1 MGGECSTN
9 KRYEKHTKILV
20 GKPAREISFP
30 RPNGN
35 LGDHKKIYV
44 KENSGVILWT
54 GFKSRDTG

>member
-1 MGGECSTN
+1 MN
-9 KRYEKHTKILV
+9 KRYEKRTKIFV

-35 LGDHKKIYV
+35 LGDHKKMYV

-54 GFKSRDTG
+54 GFKSRDKG